1 MNGTFATKDFATY
14 SPESIITENLQELT
28 ARADMLGELEIAHL
42 RELAQEIAQGDDL
55 ADLLASLH
63 DYRIS
68 SAAPSQNIL
77 TKNVEVLL
85 QSRKMLEARHCMILC
100 DALFE
105 ELRNRE
111 PLLPVL
117 FPDEEEVLPHAAS
130 RIIYQRN
137 SYTDDA
143 YLAFAKFVPDARAA
157 YAHNFQTACQ
167 EVFDGHCEFCIL
179 PIENAVEG
187 ELIGFAKLISQYELK
202 IAAVCDIVGTDAS
215 RKTRFALLQ
224 RNVLPLLGVNNE
236 QGRLFRLSLP
246 SQSASLMSDVLSAA
260 DFFGLTLL
268 SINTLPIDKDGASA
282 CFNLTF
288 AIKEGKLHPFLLY
301 LAMIAPQY
309 TPIGIYSHIKQKGL

>member
-1 MNGTFATKDFATY
+1 MNSTFATKDFSTY
-14 SPESIITENLQELT
+14 SPENVIAENLQELT
-28 ARADMLGELEIAHL
+28 VRSDLLGELEIAHL
-42 RELAQEIAQGDDL
+42 RELAIEIAQGDDL

-63 DYRIS
+63 DYRI
-68 SAAPSQNIL
+68 APANPSQNIL
-77 TKNVEVLL
+77 TNNQELL
-85 QSRKMLEARHCMILC
+85 LRSRKILEARQCMILC
-100 DALFE
+100 EALYE

-117 FPDEEEVLPHAAS
+117 FPDEEEILPHAAE

-143 YLAFAKFVPDARAA
+143 FLAFAKLIPSARAA

-187 ELIGFAKLISQYELK
+187 ELIGFAKLISQFDLK
-202 IAAVCDIVGTDAS
+202 IAAVCDIAGADAS
-215 RKTRFALLQ
+215 RKTRFALLR
-224 RNVLPLLGVNNE
+224 RNVLPLLGVSHE
-236 QGRLFRLSLP
+236 QGCLFRLSLP
-246 SQSASLMSDVLSAA
+246 SQSASLVSDILSAA
-260 DFFGLTLL
+260 NFFGLAFL
-268 SINTLPIDKDGASA
+268 SINTLPIDKNGALA

-288 AIKEGKLHPFLLY
+288 AIKDGKLHPFLLY

>member
-14 SPESIITENLQELT
+14 SPENVIAENLQELT
-28 ARADMLGELEIAHL
+28 ARADLLGELEIAHL
-42 RELAQEIAQGDDL
+42 RELAMEIAQGDDL

-68 SAAPSQNIL
+68 PGAPSQSIL
-77 TKNVEVLL
+77 TNNAELL
-85 QSRKMLEARHCMILC
+85 LRSRKILEARQCMILC
-100 DALFE
+100 EALYE

-117 FPDEEEVLPHAAS
+117 FPDEEEILTNAAG

-187 ELIGFAKLISQYELK
+187 ELIGFSKLISQYDLK

-215 RKTRFALLQ
+215 RKTRFALLR
-224 RNVLPLLGVNNE
+224 RNILPLLDVNNE
-236 QGRLFRLSLP
+236 QGRLFRFSLP
-246 SQSASLMSDVLSAA
+246 SQSASFVSDILSAA
-260 DFFGLTLL
+260 NFFGLTFL
-268 SINTLPIDKDGASA
+268 SINTLPIDKDGAFA

-288 AIKEGKLHPFLLY
+288 ATKGGNLYPFLLY

-309 TPIGIYSHIKQKGL
+309 TSIGIYSHIKQKGL